1 MFLKF
6 YNFDLFIMKINNRQN
21 KHKQNNT
28 KFIFWI
34 FELLIC
40 LKFENLSVW
49 LFFCI
54 CLTFESLDVF
64 VLFWFY
70 VWMTL
75 CFFWWGVF
83 WTIEQHFCLR
93 KVWNFEEKH
102 MKLKK
107 NERTQISVFLYKIE
121 NLKIKKTE
129 WTKQKHNN

>member
-1 MFLKF
+1 MFLF
-6 YNFDLFIMKINNRQN
+6 YSD
-21 KHKQNNT
+21 
-28 KFIFWI
+28 FIFEWH
-34 FELLIC
+34 
-40 LKFENLSVW
+40 SV
-49 LFFCI
+49 
-54 CLTFESLDVF
+54 
-64 VLFWFY
+64 
-70 VWMTL
+70 
-75 CFFWWGVF
+75 FWWGVF